1 MSKNKKIIDE
11 RLREAALM
19 FKSGLPVSL
28 VADLTGLPE
37 KSVEHLCWI
46 YKWPPEKLDEMTAR
60 AKRSGQVGASARA
73 YLKKFFT
80 MHPEQ
85 RPAPQQKPSDQSEP
99 VEGYVRDRNAHERLD
114 RLWTFASDVNERLI
128 KVEQRIGVLDDIDAG
143 LDERIDTVS
152 KRLDALEDEKRKHC
166 FEQENLENAFDR
178 RIFRLEHEP
187 RQREERIGLLEEHI
201 QAIETQVNHL
211 TKKYD
216 EIATEQFRPVI
227 EVNHRLDAMS
237 RQIERLQDV
246 LKALAEA
253 LPKEYE

>member
-11 RLREAALM
+11 RLREAALL
-19 FKSGLPVSL
+19 FKSGLPVYL

-73 YLKKFFT
+73 YLKKFFI

-166 FEQENLENAFDR
+166 KEQENLEADFDR

-187 RQREERIGLLEEHI
+187 RQREEKIGLLEEKMNLLRQFFNEAHASFEKFANSTMERMNA
-201 QAIETQVNHL
+201 QEMQ
-211 TKKYD
+211 
-216 EIATEQFRPVI
+216 IA
-227 EVNHRLDAMS
+227 H
-237 RQIERLQDV
+237 LQDV
-246 LKALAEA
+246 LKALAEV